1 MLQRGKLKILLTA
14 PSEVALSDFWRHSKW
29 IRECCVSSLA
39 TTTPHEQKHSTQ
51 QGGKRAGSAQKRISH
66 GSIQHLEGL
75 WPWPC
80 FWSTWDSPWL
90 FQMWKA
96 SLWSQ
101 CMALHISPL
110 QGNISRTQQG
120 LDQLLPLSVESCLS
134 KCLALLAQGNTE
146 FFCFRF
152 KKPTS
157 FNSFNLDSCTNSKEA
172 LERLHDYTE
181 KGKMLKERLLT
192 KSWIKKTSPGCPGCW
207 ERLPHTVS
215 SFMLGSNTS
224 WAWHQMQILVWGQST
239 NIQIHSWNVSQK
251 YCFSKPCFSSS
262 WCPCSAFWWAVS
274 PSRVSH
280 SECTAPRHWALTQ
293 ELTGR
298 ELLMP
303 GWWKL

>member
-1 MLQRGKLKILLTA
+1 MKWLSVISDATPNGLGNVVCPLWPPRHHMSRNTA
-14 PSEVALSDFWRHSKW
+14 HSKEVKGQVVP
-29 IRECCVSSLA
+29 RSGLAMAASSIWKDCGPGHA
-39 TTTPHEQKHSTQ
+39 
-51 QGGKRAGSAQKRISH
+51 
-66 GSIQHLEGL
+66 
-75 WPWPC
+75 

-101 CMALHISPL
+101 WMALHISPL

-146 FFCFRF
+146 FFCFRL